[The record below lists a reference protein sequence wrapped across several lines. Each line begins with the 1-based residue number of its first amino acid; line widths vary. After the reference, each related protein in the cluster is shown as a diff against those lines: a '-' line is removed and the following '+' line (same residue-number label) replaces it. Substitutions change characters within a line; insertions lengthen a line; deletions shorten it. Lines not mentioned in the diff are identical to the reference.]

1 MIDSGALVSDIR
13 LPRKLPITVA
23 MVVHHGEATI
33 ERALKSV
40 AGLVDEIVVSHNG
53 PCRDRSVEI
62 ARRYT
67 DKVYVQEEFI
77 GAPEAY
83 RVFVYQQATHE
94 WIFQVDADEFLSQ
107 DLQQHLEELITD
119 PTVDG
124 YEFRWPTW
132 YKGKYYRLYSR
143 LCLFRKQCFY
153 LIGSPSEHLKPIH
166 KGIRIKHVHYVMEH
180 KPPYDNL
187 TLMTVRRKW
196 LPWAKIQAEYYLKD
210 FRSIP
215 TYNYARSGWD
225 WPTTIRL
232 KHPFLLGMV
241 GMTLYSVLLGIRDFA
256 RTGRWLFFK
265 SGIYLGLFQFF
276 IYYYVL
282 SGRKR

>member
-1 MIDSGALVSDIR
+1 MIDSGALVSGIR

-23 MVVHHGEATI
+23 MVVYHEEATI

-40 AGLVDEIVVSHNG
+40 AGLVDEIIVSHNG

-67 DKVYVQEEFI
+67 DKVYVQEKFI

-83 RVFVYQQATHE
+83 RVFVYQKATHE
-94 WIFQVDADEFLSQ
+94 WVLQVDADEFLSRN
-107 DLQQHLEELITD
+107 LQQHLAELITD

-132 YKGKYYRLYSR
+132 YKGKYYYLSSR

-166 KGIRIKHVHYVMEH
+166 KAIRIKHVPYVMEH
-180 KPPYDNL
+180 KPFYDNL
-187 TLMTVRRKW
+187 TLMTFRRKW
-196 LPWAKIQAEYYLKD
+196 LPWAKIQAEYYLRD
-210 FRSIP
+210 FRGIP
-215 TYNYARSGWD
+215 TYNYRRNGWD
-225 WPTTIRL
+225 WPTIIRL
-232 KHPFLLGMV
+232 KYPFLLGMV
-241 GMTLYSVLLGIRDFA
+241 GMTIYSVLLGIRNFA
-256 RTGRWLFFK
+256 RTGRWLSFK
-265 SGIYLGLFQFF
+265 AGIYHSLFQFF
-276 IYYYVL
+276 IYYYVV

>member
-1 MIDSGALVSDIR
+1 MIDSGALVSAVR

-23 MVVHHGEATI
+23 MVVYQGEATI

-40 AGLVDEIVVSHNG
+40 AGLVDEIIVSHNG

-77 GAPEAY
+77 GAPEEY
-83 RVFVYQQATHE
+83 RVFVYQKATHE
-94 WIFQVDADEFLSQ
+94 WILQLDADEFLSQ
-107 DLQQHLEELITD
+107 NFQQHLEELIAD
-119 PTVDG
+119 LTVDG

-132 YKGKYYRLYSR
+132 YKGKYYYLYSR

-166 KGIRIKHVHYVMEH
+166 KGIRIKRVHHVMEH

-187 TLMTVRRKW
+187 TLISVRRKW

-215 TYNYARSGWD
+215 KYNYPRNGWD
-225 WPTTIRL
+225 WPTNIRL

-241 GMTLYSVLLGIRDFA
+241 VMTIYSVLLGIRDFA
-256 RTGRWLFFK
+256 RTGKWLSFK
-265 SGIYLGLFQFF
+265 SGIYHSLFQFF
-276 IYYYVL
+276 IYYYYVW
-282 SGRKR
+282 SGRR